1 MRLPRHWLLSL
12 SLSAFFSFTIPIIAS
27 AAILL
32 ALWILSCI
40 PLCQAIAETNIQ
52 RVLAFLATFGTGDPV
67 AGSLTIGC
75 AWGFVGG
82 LFDLCTPYRYQ
93 LSK

>member
-1 MRLPRHWLLSL
+1 MRLPRNWLLSI
-12 SLSAFFSFTIPIIAS
+12 SLSAFFSFTVPIVIC

-32 ALWILSCI
+32 GLYGLSCI
-40 PLCQAIAETNIQ
+40 PACQAIAENNIQ
-52 RVLAFLATFGTGDPV
+52 RVLEFLATFGNGHPV
-67 AGSLTIGC
+67 TGSLTIGM